1 MTPTQQRIM
10 IFLASVV
17 DARSREI
24 TAALQIDPSTLTR
37 VLPELYEQDFVRKT
51 KIGSMHVVRYS
62 LTEDGLSVA
71 NRLIRYQATD
81 GQIVQPARINK
92 MEGEYKP
99 KPSYQRNQGHKEL
112 ESRGYQC

>member
-92 MEGEYKP
+92 LLGKYEPTPG
-99 KPSYQRNQGHKEL
+99 YQRDCGNKAFRSVGVP
-112 ESRGYQC
+112 C

>member
-1 MTPTQQRIM
+1 MTPVQQRIM
-10 IFLASVV
+10 IFLASLV
-17 DARSREI
+17 DARSRQI

-51 KIGSMHVVRYS
+51 KIGNMHVVRYS

-81 GQIVQPARINK
+81 GQIVQPNRTSKLA
-92 MEGEYKP
+92 GEYKP
-99 KPSYQRNQGHKEL
+99 TYGYQR
-112 ESRGYQC
+112 QCGNKQIGSVGVPC